1 MENPEAKLQWEM
13 AWPFFNELDYGFNME
28 NYGHNGETSSGGIGI
43 GEFTIYDWGNGAAS
57 EAYERL
63 LDMYGQEYVNQEMS
77 FSEW

>member
-1 MENPEAKLQWEM
+1 MMYCPENPEAKLQWEK

-28 NYGHNGETSSGGIGI
+28 NYGHNGETSSEGIGI

-63 LDMYGQEYVNQEMS
+63 LDMYGQEYVNQELY
-77 FSEW
+77 